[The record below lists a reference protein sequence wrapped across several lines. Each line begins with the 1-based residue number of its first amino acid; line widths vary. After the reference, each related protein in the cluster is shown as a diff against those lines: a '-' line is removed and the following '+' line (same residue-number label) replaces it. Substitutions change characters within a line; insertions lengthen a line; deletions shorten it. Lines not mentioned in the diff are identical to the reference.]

1 MYIILGIG
9 TAGYFA
15 AKRLKDKGSRLT
27 LVDIKPERADS
38 LRDIGFDNVVEGDIT
53 SPELLK
59 LSIEKAKGVMVLT
72 TDLDLNLK
80 VCRIIR
86 QISKEVPLVVRA
98 GKQEANK
105 DFEELAVDD
114 VIYPALAVAEE
125 AIKKLEKLEAKKPKD
140 TEHNNPASYQRHS
153 HCNAGQPRPRC
164 HR

>member
-1 MYIILGIG
+1 
-9 TAGYFA
+9 
-15 AKRLKDKGSRLT
+15 
-27 LVDIKPERADS
+27 
-38 LRDIGFDNVVEGDIT
+38 
-53 SPELLK
+53 
-59 LSIEKAKGVMVLT
+59 MVLT

-125 AIKKLEKLEAKKPKD
+125 AIKKLEKLEAKKNLKTLSTIIQQATKGIAIVTQD
-140 TEHNNPASYQRHS
+140 NPDPDAIASALTFKRIVEKMGK
-153 HCNAGQPRPRC
+153 NADIIYGGEIGYDGNKALVNLLGVEAVPIAKIKI
-164 HR
+164 